1 MSTLAPVAYRV
12 EITRLPPSA
21 NASRRP
27 GAVVALVDDGGPLC
41 AERIEARQEADLWH
55 TALSTARFKAGLHG
69 GIVGQVVDKGLLI
82 CQLGREEWRHERL
95 GSRCSGA
102 PCACGKPA
110 TGVLVHDDDAARG
123 RTVTTGPVCCEP
135 CAFDRAKADLR
146 AIHMNAR
153 KLEQTSSRSKG
164 ASL

>member
-1 MSTLAPVAYRV
+1 MTALAPIAYRV

-41 AERIEARQEADLWH
+41 AERIEACREADLWPA
-55 TALSTARFKAGLHG
+55 ALSTARFKAGLHG
-69 GIVGQVVDKGLLI
+69 GIVGQVVDKGLLVLT
-82 CQLGREEWRHERL
+82 LGREEWRHERF

-110 TGVLVHDDDAARG
+110 TGVLIHDDDAVRC

-135 CAFDRAKADLR
+135 CAFVHAKAR
-146 AIHMNAR
+146 SWTS
-153 KLEQTSSRSKG
+153 LEGRP
-164 ASL
+164 ADA